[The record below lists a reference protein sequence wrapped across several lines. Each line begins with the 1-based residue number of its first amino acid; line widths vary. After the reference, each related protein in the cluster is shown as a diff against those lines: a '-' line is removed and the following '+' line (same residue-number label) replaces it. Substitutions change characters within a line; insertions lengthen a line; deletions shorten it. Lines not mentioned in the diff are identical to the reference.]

1 MSRIFVASLAAAAAL
16 AAAMSNAGAH
26 DATRPLPAFDP
37 NAEIEDPARAV
48 NDNIIEAKQAGV
60 GENALETARFVVWL
74 NLAWPQHDVTVCFWN
89 GTTELQDFVMKTANV
104 WTEHADL
111 NFVYQTDGKNNIC
124 RDGDPTS
131 ADIRINLDPDAPLSL
146 FVNQEGNA
154 EGAWSYIGRVSGNPK
169 FLVSMNLRDVAEART
184 KNMLWTLHAIR
195 HEFGH
200 ALGLMH
206 EHQRALCD
214 PWFDYE
220 KTAKLYGWSVEETKR
235 QVGKFSDSATQYLK
249 VVGDYDRE
257 SIMQYNFRKEQFKQV
272 PGQDNPCLRETPI
285 DDLSEKDIEGIQVLY
300 GVKPGVAAIA
310 SRSSAGPDLV
320 PAQAS
325 PEEAVK
331 VRADLAKIQSDL
343 AAEALTG
350 NRSGSGDGAD
360 PVAKREA
367 FDAVVSSIAAFE
379 DLIPPR

>member
-1 MSRIFVASLAAAAAL
+1 MPRISVATLAAGAAL
-16 AAAMSNAGAH
+16 LAVTGASAH

-37 NAEIEDPARAV
+37 NAAIENAAQTV
-48 NDNIIEAKQAGV
+48 HDNIIEAKMAGV

-74 NLAWPQHDVTVCFWN
+74 DLAWSKHDITVCFWN
-89 GTTELQDFVMKTANV
+89 GSAELQDFVMKTADV
-104 WTEHADL
+104 WSEHANL
-111 NFVYQTDGKNNIC
+111 NFVYKTDGKNTIC

-184 KNMLWTLHAIR
+184 KNPLWTAHAIR

-235 QVGKFSDSATQYLK
+235 QIGKFADSASQYLA
-249 VVGDYDRE
+249 VVGDYDKE
-257 SIMQYNFRKEQFKQV
+257 SIMQYNFRKEQFKSV
-272 PGQDNPCLRETPI
+272 PGQANPCLRETPI
-285 DDLSEKDIEGIQVLY
+285 DNLSPQDIEGIQVLY
-300 GVKPGVAAIA
+300 GVKPGSVAVA

-320 PAQAS
+320 PATTTQ
-325 PEEAVK
+325 EEAAA
-331 VRADLAKIQSDL
+331 VRSELAKYQSDL

-350 NRSGSGDGAD
+350 NRAGTGDGSDA
-360 PVAKREA
+360 VKKREA

-379 DLIPPR
+379 AIVSPR